1 KQTLSQVVKEH
12 ASTIPTP
19 EILVSDQQLKFEIY
33 TNLKRKTP
41 ATGHNYP
48 PGFMHFPSDYSEEY
62 YKQLVAEEVTKI
74 TSSKGVETV
83 FISNTKQ
90 RRNEV
95 LDTTKLALA
104 GLYRMYL
111 KYFEVLNVNRKARKR
126 KEIRPNWQT
135 FWDLF
140 GGEEITEDEEKKD

>member
-1 KQTLSQVVKEH
+1 M
-12 ASTIPTP
+12 
-19 EILVSDQQLKFEIY
+19 KFEIY

-41 ATGHNYP
+41 AAGHSYP

-74 TSSKGVETV
+74 TSNKGVETV

-111 KYFEVLNVNRKARKR
+111 KYFDVLNANRKARKR
-126 KEIRPNWQT
+126 KEIRPSWQI

-140 GGEEITEDEEKKD
+140 DDEVVEDEKKD